1 MRTNHKFFSDLAFNL
16 AENHLGQTNQNPSVG
31 CLIVKDNAVISSGV
45 TSLKGRPHAEFNALN
60 KKANFKGADMYVTLE
75 PCSHYGVTP
84 PCTNIIK
91 KKKINNVFYAYN
103 DPDKRSNKK
112 AKEILKKKKISLKKI
127 SSANNFY
134 KSYFLNK
141 KKDLPLIDA
150 KLAISKDFYTI
161 NKKKKWITNLRSR
174 KVGQLLRSKYD
185 SIISTSETINKDNPL
200 LNCRIDGLNSNKPDL
215 IIIDRYLKLKK
226 NLRLL
231 KIAKKRKTYIF
242 TISKDNRKINYFK
255 NKGCRVLIIK
265 KLSEK
270 NDFNQLIKKIFR
282 IGKRRVLVESGLV
295 FLNELIRFRLLNNFF
310 IFRSNKKLMK
320 NGFNNTINY
329 SLKKYKYN
337 KSINVNLIEDKLFML
352 KVK

>member
-1 MRTNHKFFSDLAFNL
+1 MKTNHNFFSTLALNL
-16 AENHLGQTNQNPSVG
+16 AEKNLGQTNQNPSVG

-60 KKANFKGADMYVTLE
+60 KKINFKGADMYVTLE

-91 KKKINNVFYAYN
+91 KKKINTVFYAYN

-134 KSYFLNK
+134 KNYFLNK

-150 KLAISKDFYTI
+150 KLAISKDLYTI

-282 IGKRRVLVESGLV
+282 IGKRRVLVDLA
-295 FLNELIRFRLLNNFF
+295 
-310 IFRSNKKLMK
+310 
-320 NGFNNTINY
+320 
-329 SLKKYKYN
+329 
-337 KSINVNLIEDKLFML
+337 
-352 KVK
+352 

>member
-60 KKANFKGADMYVTLE
+60 KKINFKGADMYVTLE

-103 DPDKRSNKK
+103 DPDKRSNNK
-112 AKEILKKKKISLKKI
+112 AKEILKKKNIFLKKI

-161 NKKKKWITNLRSR
+161 NKKKKMD
-174 KVGQLLRSKYD
+174 Y
-185 SIISTSETINKDNPL
+185 
-200 LNCRIDGLNSNKPDL
+200 
-215 IIIDRYLKLKK
+215 
-226 NLRLL
+226 
-231 KIAKKRKTYIF
+231 
-242 TISKDNRKINYFK
+242 
-255 NKGCRVLIIK
+255 
-265 KLSEK
+265 
-270 NDFNQLIKKIFR
+270 
-282 IGKRRVLVESGLV
+282 
-295 FLNELIRFRLLNNFF
+295 
-310 IFRSNKKLMK
+310 
-320 NGFNNTINY
+320 
-329 SLKKYKYN
+329 
-337 KSINVNLIEDKLFML
+337 
-352 KVK
+352 

>member
-1 MRTNHKFFSDLAFNL
+1 M
-16 AENHLGQTNQNPSVG
+16 
-31 CLIVKDNAVISSGV
+31 
-45 TSLKGRPHAEFNALN
+45 
-60 KKANFKGADMYVTLE
+60 
-75 PCSHYGVTP
+75 
-84 PCTNIIK
+84 
-91 KKKINNVFYAYN
+91 
-103 DPDKRSNKK
+103 
-112 AKEILKKKKISLKKI
+112 
-127 SSANNFY
+127 
-134 KSYFLNK
+134 
-141 KKDLPLIDA
+141 
-150 KLAISKDFYTI
+150 
-161 NKKKKWITNLRSR
+161 
-174 KVGQLLRSKYD
+174 
-185 SIISTSETINKDNPL
+185 
-200 LNCRIDGLNSNKPDL
+200 
-215 IIIDRYLKLKK
+215 
-226 NLRLL
+226 

-270 NDFNQLIKKIFR
+270 KDFNQLIKKIFR